1 MTFFKILIKQKIV
14 SHIAFE
20 EKQGYPCFSKTQ
32 TNHTRRCDPWLKI
45 ASERFKSNDW
55 SSNVTFSIW
64 YALPNIAYIL
74 NNKKM

>member
-45 ASERFKSNDW
+45 ASERFKSND
-55 SSNVTFSIW
+55 
-64 YALPNIAYIL
+64 
-74 NNKKM
+74 